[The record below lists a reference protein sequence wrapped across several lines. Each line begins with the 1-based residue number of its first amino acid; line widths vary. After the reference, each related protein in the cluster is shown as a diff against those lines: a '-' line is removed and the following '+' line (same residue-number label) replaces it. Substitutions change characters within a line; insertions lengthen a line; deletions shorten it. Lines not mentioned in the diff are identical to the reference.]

1 MITDVHTHIPSHQN
15 KVPESEQRFD
25 ESMQSGSKYKT
36 KLTNS
41 VDDYLK
47 ATDKLKFSFIFGI
60 ARKPWDAKSQILAA
74 PGWDKNLNHNDI
86 ASMVSKLSPKKIIP
100 FMSLHPMD
108 KNLDYEYQRCLND
121 LDIKGIKLGPNYQDF
136 HPHSV
141 EAMKL
146 YSRLENDN
154 IPILFHQGTSPVT
167 NAPLEYSHPRYIDKI
182 ATVFP
187 NLKMIL
193 AHLGHPWQEYCMSV
207 VRKHKNVYADL
218 SAQFYR
224 PWSFWQGM
232 NLFSEWGVLDK
243 VFFGSDWPVT
253 TPQQTEEGIN
263 NLNVYAKQFNLPN
276 IPEKDLKN
284 ILNRNAVKILNINI

>member
-1 MITDVHTHIPSHQN
+1 
-15 KVPESEQRFD
+15 
-25 ESMQSGSKYKT
+25 
-36 KLTNS
+36 
-41 VDDYLK
+41 
-47 ATDKLKFSFIFGI
+47 
-60 ARKPWDAKSQILAA
+60 
-74 PGWDKNLNHNDI
+74 
-86 ASMVSKLSPKKIIP
+86 
-100 FMSLHPMD
+100 MD

-154 IPILFHQGTSPVT
+154 VPILFHQGTSPVT

-253 TPQQTEEGIN
+253 TPLQTEEGI
-263 NLNVYAKQFNLPN
+263 LSL
-276 IPEKDLKN
+276 IH
-284 ILNRNAVKILNINI
+284 I

>member
-15 KVPESEQRFD
+15 KVPESEERYD
-25 ESMQSGSKYKT
+25 ESMQSGSQYKT

-41 VDDYLK
+41 IDDYLK
-47 ATDKLKFSFIFGI
+47 AMEKVKISFIFGI
-60 ARKPWDAKSQILAA
+60 AKKPWDSESEILSA
-74 PGWDKNLNHNDI
+74 PGWDKKFNHNDI
-86 ASMVSKLSPKKIIP
+86 ASIVSKLSPKKIVP

-108 KNLDYEYQRCLND
+108 KNLDYEYQRCLNE
-121 LDIKGIKLGPNYQDF
+121 LGIKGIKLGPNYQDF
-136 HPHSV
+136 HPHSI

-146 YSRLENDN
+146 YARLENDN
-154 IPILFHQGTSPVT
+154 IPIIFHQGTSPVK

-232 NLFSEWGVLDK
+232 NLFNEWGVLDK

-253 TPQQTEEGIN
+253 TPEQTLNGIN
-263 NLNVYAKQFNLPN
+263 NLNKYADKYRLPN
-276 IPEKDLKN
+276 FSEEILKKIIDRNVIDL
-284 ILNRNAVKILNINI
+284 LEINI